1 MILMIW
7 WAEQEEVEENDND
20 GDNDDGV
27 DSPEF
32 WDYLWFDVFVSQNF
46 VQFGKYFFLD
56 LWMFCQVVQ
65 TPSHHW

>member
-32 WDYLWFDVFVSQNF
+32 
-46 VQFGKYFFLD
+46 
-56 LWMFCQVVQ
+56 
-65 TPSHHW
+65 